1 MSQATLDRSPV
12 AEASGRQSLYAV
24 LANVRRRLLAIG
36 LVAAVGWALASAAMI
51 VLGGMWLDLVWELS
65 AQTRI
70 AVWIFAGAV
79 AVILLAIGVIATLGR
94 LQQAAVARRV
104 DAAAGNAGDVL
115 AGLELDRTDPNWQPL
130 TAGMAKLAV
139 ERAGRV
145 ASQMAIEDTA
155 SARPAAKAV
164 GALLVI
170 GLIVAILAILFPRL
184 TSTQWTRF
192 TVPSSDTPPF
202 TPLVFNVAPGD
213 VSVRYGSGL
222 EITATATGAPVERM
236 ELVLANADGEE
247 ILPMFP
253 EANGQWRAVLTKVLD
268 PAEYYVRAQRGRSS
282 RYHISVVTVPRIESV
297 EVRVTPPAYTNRPP
311 YKGPIPKEGLS
322 GLPGA
327 KVEIVARSN
336 RPLSGGNLRLVSTDA
351 QNDVPL
357 TKGVEKQE
365 AVGQFTIERSGRF
378 ELSVRDI
385 AGEESLETVS
395 GTITLLHDDRPLVRI
410 LKPPQRSMAT
420 PNVDLPIEMIAE
432 DDYGVSRLA
441 LFRSLNDS
449 RSLPQEIPLP
459 SIPPTRHGVQI
470 ALPLADYGLRPG
482 DVIKMFARVEDNDP
496 AGAKG
501 FESPVVTV
509 QIISQEEFERMI
521 RMEQGLKMLVSKYR
535 AAERN
540 LESLQNKVEGLKKK
554 VKEAAE
560 KKDAAAMEAAQKELR
575 EELSRLKKETETDAE
590 SLRSAAKNMLPYDLD
605 QELTPELEKLAK
617 EMDEQAKQLEELMKE
632 EKLSPEKVQEAIEK
646 LSERLGK
653 QREQIQNEATEPLEE
668 LERLFPLISAG
679 SRFMVLVEQQA
690 DLADRL
696 SNLKNK
702 DGQDD
707 PATKVR
713 MRELQEEQAANR
725 EELNDLLK
733 DIEENVAK
741 LPEKEEYDSL
751 RQSAQE
757 FVDKARESGA
767 EGMMNDAETALSEF
781 SGTKGAQKA
790 KEAADALMALL
801 NQCNGM
807 CDGAKNK
814 LKFAPGLGGRMG
826 KTLKQLLGEMGLGDG
841 SGEGGGG
848 FGGGYSMR
856 RGSKPGMGL
865 YGEFRGQPDPRGAA
879 GRGRENFDG
888 GSGRSGQNPDQTP
901 ALSERHQTTEAGGAG
916 DPAIPLPY
924 RKRVGQ
930 YFQRLAEELG
940 DTK

>member
-1 MSQATLDRSPV
+1 MSQATLDCSPV
-12 AEASGRQSLYAV
+12 AETAGRQSLYAV
-24 LANVRRRLLAIG
+24 LASVRRRLLAIG
-36 LVAAVGWALASAAMI
+36 LVAALGWALASAAMI
-51 VLGGMWLDLVWELS
+51 VLGGMWLDLVWELNT
-65 AQTRI
+65 QTRI
-70 AVWIFAGAV
+70 AVWLFAGAV
-79 AVILLAIGVIATLGR
+79 AAILLAIGVIATLGR
-94 LQQAAVARRV
+94 LQHAAVARRV

-115 AGLELDRTDPNWQPL
+115 AGLELDRHDPNWQPL

-145 ASQMAIEDTA
+145 ASQVAIEETA
-155 SARPAAKAV
+155 SARPAMKAV
-164 GALLVI
+164 GSLAGI
-170 GLIVAILAILFPRL
+170 GLIVVILAILFPRL
-184 TSTQWTRF
+184 TSTQWERF
-192 TVPSSDTPPF
+192 TAPSSDTPPF
-202 TPLVFNVAPGD
+202 TPLVFTVAPGD
-213 VSVRYGSGL
+213 YSVRYGSGL
-222 EITATATGAPVERM
+222 EITASATGAPVERM
-236 ELVLANADGEE
+236 ELVLNSSSGEE
-247 ILPMFP
+247 VLPMFP

-268 PAEYYVRAQRGRSS
+268 PTEYFVRAQRGRSS
-282 RYHISVVTVPRIESV
+282 RYKISVITVPRIENLR
-297 EVRVTPPAYTNRPP
+297 VRVTPPAYTNRPP
-311 YKGPIPKEGLS
+311 YDGPIPKEGLS

-336 RPLSGGNLRLVSTDA
+336 RPLSGGNLRLVSTEA
-351 QNDVPL
+351 QSDVPL
-357 TKGVEKQE
+357 AKGVEKQE

-378 ELSVRDI
+378 ELSVRDV
-385 AGEESLETVS
+385 AGEESAETVA

-410 LKPPQRSMAT
+410 LKPPQKSMAT

-441 LFRSLNDS
+441 LFRNLNDS

-459 SIPPTRHGVQI
+459 SVPPTRHGVQI
-470 ALPLADYGLRPG
+470 ALPLAEYGLRPG

-521 RMEQGLKMLVSKYR
+521 RMEQGLEMLVSKYR

-554 VKEAAE
+554 AKEAAE
-560 KKDAAAMEAAQKELR
+560 KKDTAALEAAQKELR
-575 EELSRLKKETETDAE
+575 EELSRLKKETEADAE

-605 QELTPELEKLAK
+605 QELTPELDKLAK
-617 EMDEQAKQLEELMKE
+617 EMDEQAKQLEELMQE

-653 QREQIQNEATEPLEE
+653 QREQIQKEATEPLEE

-725 EELNDLLK
+725 EELSDLLK

-757 FVDKARESGA
+757 FVDNARESGA

-781 SGTKGAQKA
+781 SGTKGSQKS

-807 CDGAKNK
+807 CDNAGNK
-814 LKFAPGLGGRMG
+814 LKFAPGLGGKMG
-826 KTLKQLLGEMGLGDG
+826 RTLKQLLGEMGLGDG
-841 SGEGGGG
+841 TGGGQG
-848 FGGGYSMR
+848 SGYSMK
-856 RGSKPGMGL
+856 RGGNTGMGL
-865 YGEFRGQPDPRGAA
+865 YGEFRGHRDPLGGA

-901 ALSERHQTTEAGGAG
+901 AISERHQTTEAGSAG